1 MSALNNDENGMR
13 SRALQTE
20 RVCSVRD
27 MIIIYDRLTL
37 WAKEER
43 RPAMERRQTKR
54 EILLLPSTAVVRP
67 I

>member
-1 MSALNNDENGMR
+1 MR